1 MKIIQTRFLKN
12 IITTAL
18 FGFIFIHALAQ
29 SHPIELKQADSLFH
43 AKQYVQSFE
52 RYSALL
58 KEKQHSPAMLL
69 KMSYIQEGLGHTSL
83 SLYYLN
89 LYYLASHDEQALS
102 KMEEIASKNGLE
114 GYQSSD
120 LNNFLNRLKQYSDQ
134 ITLMLLSIIMFF
146 FALIFYQ
153 KIKQH
158 KKPIASAFVLVF
170 FLALLFAH
178 THYNEYLKLGIVSE
192 SSTYLMSGPSAGS
205 TVISIIDEGHQLKI
219 LGKTDVWVKVNW
231 KDTEAFIKESSLLPV
246 KL

>member
-12 IITTAL
+12 IITIAL

-153 KIKQH
+153 KIKL
-158 KKPIASAFVLVF
+158 IVF
-170 FLALLFAH
+170 G
-178 THYNEYLKLGIVSE
+178 N
-192 SSTYLMSGPSAGS
+192 TY
-205 TVISIIDEGHQLKI
+205 
-219 LGKTDVWVKVNW
+219 
-231 KDTEAFIKESSLLPV
+231 SLS
-246 KL
+246 